1 MPLLNFILNTFVV
14 KLFLAVLRFMLN
26 VALARYL
33 GPELRG
39 LYYVLQNIV
48 GFIASFSSASIG
60 EAYIYYHGKK
70 KLSLISIKI
79 LNILVIT
86 LGAIFATLCLSLIF
100 YTSLNETLDAAI
112 YFWPSLILCVF
123 LIYEYLILQELKAR
137 LKIYRANIYYA
148 FSKLF
153 LLLIVLQNG
162 TALEP
167 VDVIIY
173 NIYAVIVLLI
183 SLLVHAIYYGEFR
196 QWEGLSAV
204 REDFSRWRD
213 YARFSLKAHFG
224 TILNLAEYRVDA
236 IIAAYIVDIRLLG
249 IYSVVLSIGQINYYI
264 INSVNTVLFPSIVR
278 GNVDIPGF
286 LQVVR
291 LSLLP
296 VFLITILLVLVTD
309 SVDHYI
315 FGAEYAEVGKYFIWM
330 APVIILESF
339 NRLLAT
345 LLKSSN
351 ALGVFNRIAIISILV
366 YLPMLAILGSYFGL
380 YGLIIASFI
389 SYFVR
394 AIMYSRWMKSIHPE
408 YVKLKYFIPNIHE
421 FITLVKKR

>member
-1 MPLLNFILNTFVV
+1 M

-48 GFIASFSSASIG
+48 GFIASFSTASIG
-60 EAYIYYHGKK
+60 EAYIYYHGKE

-79 LNILVIT
+79 LNILVVIAGT
-86 LGAIFATLCLSLIF
+86 LSATLCLSLMFHANI
-100 YTSLNETLDAAI
+100 NEKLDAAV

-123 LIYEYLILQELKAR
+123 LVYEYLVLQELKAR
-137 LKIYRANIYYA
+137 LKIYRANIYYS

-153 LLLIVLQNG
+153 LLVMVLQNG
-162 TALEP
+162 DALEP
-167 VDVIIY
+167 VDVVIY
-173 NIYAVIVLLI
+173 NIYAIIFLLV
-183 SLLVHAIYYGEFR
+183 SLLLHASYFGEFR

-204 REDFSRWRD
+204 RNDFTRWRD
-213 YARFSLKAHFG
+213 YASFSIKAHFG

-236 IIAAYIVDIRLLG
+236 IVAAYIVDIRLLG

-286 LQVVR
+286 LRVLR

-296 VFLITILLVLVTD
+296 VLVVTSFLVLIID
-309 SVDHYI
+309 SVDHLI
-315 FGAEYAEVGKYFIWM
+315 FGVEYDEVGKYFIWM

-366 YLPMLAILGSYFGL
+366 YLPMLAILGNYFGL
-380 YGLIIASFI
+380 YGLIVASFI
-389 SYFVR
+389 SYLIR
-394 AIMYSRWMKSIHPE
+394 AIMYSRWMKSIAPE
-408 YVKLKYFIPNIHE
+408 YVKLRYFIPSVRE
-421 FITLVKKR
+421 LITVVKMR